1 MQIRIG
7 RLEKNL
13 VKYKIGQVNLDEFS
27 KADERVL
34 SFLWLMLY
42 KEIDFIL
49 KIPSFFILRLL
60 LDLIMSERLISF
72 LRLYTSEILSPKT

>member
-7 RLEKNL
+7 RLKKNL
-13 VKYKIGQVNLDEFS
+13 VKYKIGQVNSDEFS

-34 SFLWLMLY
+34 SFLWLMRY

-49 KIPSFFILRLL
+49 KTPSFFIPRLL